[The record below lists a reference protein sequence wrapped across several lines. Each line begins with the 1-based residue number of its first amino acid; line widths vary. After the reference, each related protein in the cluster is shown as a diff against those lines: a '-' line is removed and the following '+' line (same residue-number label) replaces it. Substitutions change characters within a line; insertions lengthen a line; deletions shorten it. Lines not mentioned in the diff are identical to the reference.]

1 MINTLFVEQISC
13 QINFFA
19 GNIKRRFFF
28 MEETFGHVPDNEKDQ
43 VSLIRQI

>member
-1 MINTLFVEQISC
+1 MINMLFVEQIFC

-28 MEETFGHVPDNEKDQ
+28 LEETFGYVPDNEKDQ
-43 VSLIRQI
+43 VSPIRQI